1 MKEDTKQQTMKDRYR
16 NGGMNMFEQLDP
28 KDLQIKPVEMFGSDW
43 MALTAGNEEEGYNAM
58 TIAWGQIG
66 TLWERETHANR
77 LPVATCFVRPSR
89 YTKTFIDREQ
99 SFTLCLLPKEHK
111 KALGILGSRS
121 GRDGNKI
128 AEAGLT
134 PVFDGKM
141 TYFKESELV
150 LFCHVLYHAPLLE
163 EGFTDRDLV
172 DFNYPK
178 RDFHTM
184 YVGEIVKAYRKKAD

>member
-1 MKEDTKQQTMKDRYR
+1 
-16 NGGMNMFEQLDP
+16 MFEEIKPQELE
-28 KDLQIKPVEMFGSDW
+28 LKPVEMFGTDW
-43 MALTAGNEEEGYNAM
+43 LALIAGNKKEGFNAM

-66 TLWERETHANR
+66 TLWERGTHANR
-77 LPVATCFVRPSR
+77 LPVATCFIRPSR
-89 YTKTFIDREQ
+89 YTKTFIDREKT
-99 SFTLCLLPKEHK
+99 FMLCLLPQQYK

-128 AEAGLT
+128 KEAGLT

-141 TYFKESELV
+141 TYFEESELV
-150 LFCHVLYHAPLLE
+150 LFCRVLYQAPLLE
-163 EGFTDRDLV
+163 DAFVDKDLV

-184 YVGEIVKAYRKKAD
+184 YVGEIVKVYRKKAD